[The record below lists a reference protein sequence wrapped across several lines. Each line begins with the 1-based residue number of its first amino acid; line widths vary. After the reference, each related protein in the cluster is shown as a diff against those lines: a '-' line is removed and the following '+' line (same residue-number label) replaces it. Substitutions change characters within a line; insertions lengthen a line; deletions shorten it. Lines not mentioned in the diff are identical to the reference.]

1 MIAVCVHYF
10 LFPLILLL
18 LQNHASVAQQRKFEE
33 SSGYISDHNDC
44 ITVSDWLFNLSELHK
59 KKKHRRGNFLY
70 FWIVGI
76 INLIYFRQARC
87 RLRVVYYRARS
98 GCAMEYLSMRMQSF
112 WSTQLAS
119 FSSRFI
125 AFRITFL
132 PLTSGG

>member
-1 MIAVCVHYF
+1 MLLWLSNENLRNLLGTSATITTVLQF
-10 LFPLILLL
+10 LTGCLICQNYIRKKSTGEVIFFIFGLL
-18 LQNHASVAQQRKFEE
+18 E
-33 SSGYISDHNDC
+33 
-44 ITVSDWLFNLSELHK
+44 
-59 KKKHRRGNFLY
+59 
-70 FWIVGI
+70 IVGI